1 LYVKYD
7 TGSSGDGAYS
17 YHSADNYDTP
27 EDWGDIRNLLTTE
40 KWSLYA
46 TYEAAATGTNMQLNI
61 SDSWKE
67 ITKVQINIGDSWK
80 NVTKAQVN
88 IGDEWKTI
96 F

>member
-1 LYVKYD
+1 LNYLKGYVTNSTDQTAWKALTASGKTLYL
-7 TGSSGDGAYS
+7 
-17 YHSADNYDTP
+17 NYVRS
-27 EDWGDIRNLLTTE
+27 EDDVILE
-40 KWSLYA
+40 
-46 TYEAAATGTNMQLNI
+46 ATGTNMQLNI
-61 SDSWKE
+61 GDDWKE